1 VRDFGVRAIEATDTA
16 ALRCDLLVL
25 AVKPQQMREVC
36 AGLAPHLDTQTV
48 LSIAAGLR
56 AGDLSRWL
64 GGHARIVRA
73 MPNTPALIGQGVSG
87 LYADAS
93 VSDAER
99 TRAEQVL
106 AAVGT
111 TVWVA
116 DERLIDAVTALSGSG
131 PAYVFHFIEAMVRGG
146 EALGLSADQAHRLA
160 IATFTGASQGPA
172 FGMGPENTVG
182 IACSFAGF
190 RNPNGFDARCSVSG
204 VSAFGGF
211 VTAPNSLGLVCD
223 GTCGN
228 QGAACTGSCG
238 EVVNN
243 TFSAG
248 SGTQMNHVLL
258 RNSSPSLRANRLGVG
273 GNGITCGNNAAVVG
287 LTLQGSAAS
296 VINNLIV
303 GGPCLTSVGVS
314 NQLALRSD
322 GTTPSAN
329 FHSNTIVSRTS
340 GGGSPSLNSIGVQ
353 LLAPQGSAAALVG
366 STWRNN
372 IVYAGPAQGSSSVA
386 VAFRETTPGADPAT
400 LANNLFFTDSPSLNP
415 PLYIDEGAT
424 PLVTT
429 AAING
434 LMGAS
439 GNVAGDPNFVNAG
452 NGNYAPASPSPARA
466 AGTTTGAP
474 AVDLNGASRPNPVGS
489 NPDIGCIEVN

>member
-1 VRDFGVRAIEATDTA
+1 MQITFIGGGNMASALIGGWLKRGGDATRITVVEPQADARARLVRDFGVRAIEATDTA

-160 IATFTGASQGPA
+160 IATFTGASALAAQS
-172 FGMGPENTVG
+172 PE
-182 IACSFAGF
+182 S
-190 RNPNGFDARCSVSG
+190 
-204 VSAFGGF
+204 
-211 VTAPNSLGLVCD
+211 
-223 GTCGN
+223 
-228 QGAACTGSCG
+228 
-238 EVVNN
+238 
-243 TFSAG
+243 
-248 SGTQMNHVLL
+248 
-258 RNSSPSLRANRLGVG
+258 
-273 GNGITCGNNAAVVG
+273 
-287 LTLQGSAAS
+287 
-296 VINNLIV
+296 
-303 GGPCLTSVGVS
+303 
-314 NQLALRSD
+314 
-322 GTTPSAN
+322 
-329 FHSNTIVSRTS
+329 
-340 GGGSPSLNSIGVQ
+340 
-353 LLAPQGSAAALVG
+353 
-366 STWRNN
+366 
-372 IVYAGPAQGSSSVA
+372 
-386 VAFRETTPGADPAT
+386 PAT
-400 LANNLFFTDSPSLNP
+400 LRERVTSKGGTTEAALKSMAADGVADS
-415 PLYIDEGAT
+415 I
-424 PLVTT
+424 
-429 AAING
+429 
-434 LMGAS
+434 
-439 GNVAGDPNFVNAG
+439 
-452 NGNYAPASPSPARA
+452 ARA
-466 AGTTTGAP
+466 LAAAAARGAELG
-474 AVDLNGASRPNPVGS
+474 DQLGAQ
-489 NPDIGCIEVN
+489 